1 MVKKKEA
8 EFTCSFCGKT
18 REKVKK
24 LIAGPKVYICN
35 ECIDLCHS
43 ILEESDIR
51 KIEEK
56 ELELKTIVPDE
67 LKAHLDEHVIGQDQA
82 KKVLSVAVY
91 NHYKRLVNPIVDGVE
106 LEKSNVLLVG
116 PSGCGK
122 TLLAKRIADYL
133 DVPFAQADATTLT
146 ESGYVGDDVENIIT
160 RLLQQA
166 DFDVEKSERGIIY
179 IDEIDKK
186 AKKGENVSITRDVS
200 GEGVQQALLKIIE
213 GTTVRVPPQGGRK
226 HPGQEMIEVDTS
238 NILFIVGGAF
248 VGIDKVINKRANRS
262 AGIGFNQKVETVD
275 TGFDECEPDDLIKYG
290 LIPELVGRLPVIV
303 GCHNLD
309 KKDLKAIMLD
319 VKNSLIKQSQ
329 RLFKMENVNLIITED
344 AVDYVVDEAY
354 QKKLGA
360 RGLKSV
366 LEKGLL
372 EIQYDLPEYRDGK
385 VSEITVTKK
394 TLKGEKPMLTY
405 EFDAKEIKEGSK
417 EDNGTTGKE

>member
-122 TLLAKRIADYL
+122 TLLAQKIADYL

-146 ESGYVGDDVENIIT
+146 ESGYVGDDVENIIL
-160 RLLQQA
+160 RLLQSCN
-166 DFDVEKSERGIIY
+166 FDVDRAERGIVY

-186 AKKGENVSITRDVS
+186 SRKSENTSITRDVS
-200 GEGVQQALLKIIE
+200 GEGVQQALLKLLE
-213 GTTVRVPPQGGRK
+213 GTIVRVPPGGGRK
-226 HPGQEMIEVDTS
+226 HPQAEMISVDTT
-238 NILFIVGGAF
+238 NILFVVGGAF
-248 VGIDKVINKRANRS
+248 VGLDEIVRKRLNMNTT
-262 AGIGFNQKVETVD
+262 IGFNASSPSTEEIEKVLERA
-275 TGFDECEPDDLIKYG
+275 EPDDIVKFG
-290 LIPELVGRLPVIV
+290 LIPEMVGRLPVV
-303 GCHNLD
+303 VACHKLS
-309 KKDLKAIMLD
+309 KEDLKNILTKPKNAILKQFQKMFKLD
-319 VKNSLIKQSQ
+319 GIKLEFSDGATDIVCDIA
-329 RLFKMENVNLIITED
+329 LSKDI
-344 AVDYVVDEAY
+344 
-354 QKKLGA
+354 GA
-360 RGLKSV
+360 RGLRSV
-366 LEKGLL
+366 LEKHLL
-372 EIQYDLPEYRDGK
+372 QLQYELPLLKEQGVERIAIN
-385 VSEITVTKK
+385 ETFITENKP
-394 TLKGEKPMLTY
+394 PMLMY
-405 EFDAKEIKEGSK
+405 KEVDNKENGAK
-417 EDNGTTGKE
+417 